1 MNFVKDL
8 APCGVFVGQWLEHRK
23 AESEGLRLDSSW
35 GLRTFSLS
43 HACDKTKKAKA
54 AKETKVIEVNSLSLR
69 TESPK

>member
-35 GLRTFSLS
+35 GLRTFSFS
-43 HACDKTKKAKA
+43 HACDKTKKTSFSGCT
-54 AKETKVIEVNSLSLR
+54 TKISGITKSL
-69 TESPK
+69 